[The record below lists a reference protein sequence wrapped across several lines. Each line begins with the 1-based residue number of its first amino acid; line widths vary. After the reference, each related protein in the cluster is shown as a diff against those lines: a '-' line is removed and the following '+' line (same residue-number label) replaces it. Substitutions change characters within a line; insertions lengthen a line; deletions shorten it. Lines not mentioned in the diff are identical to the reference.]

1 MTKFTAPW
9 LVEGSFQETLQHL
22 ITMAE
27 PGAFA
32 DVSPEQ
38 LTEALIDE
46 LRFIGP
52 YDEEE
57 ERAAEA
63 YIRQHTSE
71 LYHFAQTFFQQT
83 PTGTD
88 AVRREGVVLEINEQG
103 LGVVKDEQSGERFPF
118 TVDKIQKYT
127 DYPKPSWL
135 DARVQFTTTGAVGVT
150 SIEVKAPA
158 SASRLPSLQR
168 A

>member
-1 MTKFTAPW
+1 M
-9 LVEGSFQETLQHL
+9 
-22 ITMAE
+22 
-27 PGAFA
+27 
-32 DVSPEQ
+32 
-38 LTEALIDE
+38 IDE

-63 YIRQHTSE
+63 YIRQHASE

-127 DYPKPSWL
+127 D
-135 DARVQFTTTGAVGVT
+135 
-150 SIEVKAPA
+150 
-158 SASRLPSLQR
+158 
-168 A
+168 